1 MHFSDKCSEREQ
13 SPVPF
18 LVVKHGAEFLFAIT
32 ATNEEWGNFTI
43 ELLKWCLQNIGIGGK
58 TNAGYGYFAESKPI
72 ELKAEEDRISLAA
85 QLAQSGHK
93 VSTKRNRK

>member
-13 SPVPF
+13 SLIPF
-18 LVVKHGAEFLFAIT
+18 LVVKPGAEFLFAIT
-32 ATNEEWGNFTI
+32 APNEEWGNFTI

-58 TNAGYGYFAESKPI
+58 TNAGYGYFAESNPI
-72 ELKAEEDRISLAA
+72 EVKVEEDRNALAA
-85 QLAQSGHK
+85 QLARAGIK